1 MANSIK
7 EYKYNA
13 GIGPSSPTYTA
24 PDYLDGRA
32 LTDIQVWVGDEHHMI
47 SRLGQDTDY
56 SIVGTQVTIDG
67 YSLSDQEYVYI
78 KRVSNPDARLT
89 DYVDGSLLTADTLD
103 ADANQIFYL
112 TQEASDEAAKTNMAA
127 GAFYYAGESAPT
139 REVNNE
145 TIPPPV
151 GTLWYDMTSSPNVLR
166 IWDGTEWYYATPL
179 KVTLKF
185 TNTSDEYTS
194 NVHLGTNID
203 FIQTTQYTS
212 KSDVYLN
219 GVKLSLASSAGTID
233 TDGDYFYN
241 TTTNNLSLLALGA
254 DDVITIETF
263 VGGYSTEISALEASV
278 TALIDAFNLK
288 YDDVTPKLD
297 DVIALNI
304 PAQVVAVNNARDA
317 AEDHR
322 DMAKNYASAD
332 DDFTNEDGVTSKSA
346 KQYRNETQS
355 QVALAASEA
364 DDAAQSANLSLARA
378 QESQDPNAGWVSID
392 NDTIKTNHNSS
403 SAAVLYTK
411 DDLTLYSDDG
421 NIYLDASHQGV
432 PATGEIIH
440 NGSNKL
446 PHCVGKIDLLS
457 GTWTGYSNVQVQK
470 NGSNYTVV
478 VDDLGSDFGIQT
490 SFMDTTS
497 GTRYGD
503 FVSITTEDNTDQLA
517 DSFKLTVSSLA
528 VNGTSISSSSFVSAG
543 TVMVTIYKY

>member
-13 GIGPSSPTYTA
+13 GIGSSSPTYTA

-47 SRLGQDTDY
+47 SRLVQDTDY

-112 TQEASDEAAKTNMAA
+112 TQEASDEASKTNMAA
-127 GAFYYAGESAPT
+127 GAFYYAGETAPT

-219 GVKLSLASSAGTID
+219 GVKLSLASSVGTID

-263 VGGYSTEISALEASV
+263 VGGYSTEISEKEASM
-278 TALIDAFNLK
+278 TALFDVFNAK
-288 YDDVTPKLD
+288 YTDVTPKLD
-297 DVIALNI
+297 EVIALDI
-304 PAQVVAVNNARDA
+304 PTKMLTMSGYVLAAGTYMENARDYAISDVPFINEVGVIAESAKTYA
-317 AEDHR
+317 AE
-322 DMAKNYASAD
+322 AQTEAD
-332 DDFTNEDGVTSKSA
+332 RAYEIANGTQDKLEGWTAID
-346 KQYRNETQS
+346 NETITTTS
-355 QVALAASEA
+355 TTDPILYSKTKLTLKS
-364 DDAAQSANLSLARA
+364 DDKVL
-378 QESQDPNAGWVSID
+378 ID
-392 NDTIKTNHNSS
+392 SPLKINGPLEISGAT
-403 SAAVLYTK
+403 
-411 DDLTLYSDDG
+411 DLTSLGVFNPIAVGRAFVDTDG
-421 NIYLDASHQGV
+421 DMHEV
-432 PATGEIIH
+432 WE
-440 NGSNKL
+440 GS
-446 PHCVGKIDLLS
+446 
-457 GTWTGYSNVQVQK
+457 SNVTV
-470 NGSNYTVV
+470 NYH
-478 VDDLGSDFGIQT
+478 
-490 SFMDTTS
+490 TS
-497 GTRYGD
+497 GTVKISHPD
-503 FVSITTEDNTDQLA
+503 FESDKMAIFAHFVPDTRSGGVLDEKPYAVKVEPQADNSIRLQASRDGGTQQL
-517 DSFKLTVSSLA
+517 T
-528 VNGTSISSSSFVSAG
+528 NYSISSGSIAV
-543 TVMVTIYKY
+543 VVYKF